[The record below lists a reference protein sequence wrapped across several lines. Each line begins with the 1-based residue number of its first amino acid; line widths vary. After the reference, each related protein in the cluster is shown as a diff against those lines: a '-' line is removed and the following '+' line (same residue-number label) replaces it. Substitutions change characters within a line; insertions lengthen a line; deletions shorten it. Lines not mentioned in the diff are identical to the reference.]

1 VTAVVG
7 RLAVVVGLVA
17 CVAGVA
23 TIAYGLRRRRP
34 PALRAGARYAVV
46 ALAGALLAVAAMEV
60 ALLRDDFSLAY
71 VAGNS
76 ATTTPLMYKIA
87 TLWAALE
94 GSILLWLLVLTLYV
108 GGVVWW
114 FRRRLDD
121 RLVAWALLVMLAAAA
136 FFFFLVA
143 GPADPFAT
151 LADPP
156 AEGPGPNPLLQNHP
170 LMVIHPVLLYVG
182 YVGFTVPFAF
192 AVAALVTGRLG
203 EGWLAQT
210 RVWTMVAW
218 GSLTAGIILGA
229 WWSYEVLGWGGYW
242 AWDPVENASFL
253 PWLTGT
259 AFIHSVMVQER
270 RGMLRIWNLS
280 LLLATFALT
289 ILGTFLTRSGVLDSV
304 HEFTESSIGPL
315 LLGFFGVVVA
325 VSLGLIFWRADLL
338 RSPGGI
344 DSPLS
349 REATFLGNN
358 LLFTGFAFVVLL
370 GTVFPLL
377 VEALNGD
384 RLAVGGPY
392 FDRMSMPI
400 GLALLALMGLSIL
413 LPWRGGS
420 MGLLRQRALIPAW
433 VGGLSIV
440 AAVLA
445 GADGWAALLA
455 FGLAGFTA
463 AASIRQVARA
473 IRRQGPVAG
482 LTGRTS
488 GGMIVHLGVVAL
500 AVGFVASQ
508 SYSTTEEVRLAV
520 DESATVAGHT
530 VTFLGVE
537 ESTGAGGRQITS
549 AAVRL
554 DGGEV
559 HHPAVTRFPSFGAPI
574 GTPSV
579 DTSLQRDVYLT
590 LLDVGSE
597 PGDPVVLRVIV
608 RPLVV
613 WLWIGGGLMAVGT
626 VLAIIPIRRRAKGML
641 QREEGTQPAAAGI
654 DAHVPEAEA
663 ADEPAPVGAP

>member
-1 VTAVVG
+1 MAVLG
-7 RLAVVVGLVA
+7 RLAVLVGLVA
-17 CVAGVA
+17 CLAGIG

-34 PALRAGARYAVV
+34 AALRSGAHYALV
-46 ALAGALLAVAAMEV
+46 ALAAAVLAVGAMEM
-60 ALLRDDFSLAY
+60 ALLRDDFSIAY
-71 VAGNS
+71 VAENS
-76 ATTTPLMYKIA
+76 ATSTPLMYKIA

-94 GSILLWLLVLTLYV
+94 GSILLWVLVLTLYV

-121 RLVAWALLVMLAAAA
+121 RLVAWALLTMLAVAA
-136 FFFFLVA
+136 FFFYLVA
-143 GPADPFAT
+143 WPADPFAT

-156 AEGPGPNPLLQNHP
+156 AQGPGPNPLLQNHP

-210 RVWTMVAW
+210 RVWTMIAW

-304 HEFTESSIGPL
+304 HEFTESTIGPL
-315 LLGFFGVVVA
+315 LLAFFGVVVA
-325 VSLGLIFWRADLL
+325 VSLGLIFWRAELL

-344 DSPLS
+344 NSPLS

-384 RLAVGGPY
+384 RLAVGAPY

-413 LPWRGGS
+413 LPWRSGS

-433 VGGLSIV
+433 VGGLS
-440 AAVLA
+440 VLA
-445 GADGWAALLA
+445 AALLGADGWVALLA

-463 AASIRQVARA
+463 AASIRQVVRSV
-473 IRRQGPVAG
+473 RRQGLVAG

-508 SYSTTEEVRLAV
+508 SYSTQDEVRLAV
-520 DESATVAGHT
+520 DQSATVAGHT

-554 DGGEV
+554 DGGAV
-559 HHPAVTRFPSFGAPI
+559 HHPAVTRFPSFGTPI

-579 DTSLQRDVYLT
+579 DTSLRGDVYMT

-597 PGDPVVLRVIV
+597 PGDGVLLRVIV

-626 VLAIIPIRRRAKGML
+626 VLAIVPIRRRARDLLEQSQGD
-641 QREEGTQPAAAGI
+641 ETTVAAAQ
-654 DAHVPEAEA
+654 APEPEAEP
-663 ADEPAPVGAP
+663 EPAPVGVP